1 MFCDKSQFEER
12 LCGETKDFWIIA
24 TLGQISNGGYLLLV
38 PKRHVECI
46 GAMTSKEAKLLDKL
60 GVRVCDALIQE
71 CGGTPDII
79 MFEHGIVGQT
89 IKHAHL
95 HIVPGVQIIAKR
107 IADDFP
113 ENDVSCI
120 VSLSDFRNSLYGKRK
135 EPYLLWCDLRGMK
148 VCWNPP
154 APLQYL
160 RIIVADALGRPE
172 RANWRNMDPEL
183 DKKLWS
189 ETVKRLKPYFTSK

>member
-1 MFCDKSQFEER
+1 MENCVFCDKSQFEER

-71 CGGTPDII
+71 YGDAPDII

-120 VSLSDFRNSLYGKRK
+120 VSLSDFRNS
-135 EPYLLWCDLRGMK
+135 
-148 VCWNPP
+148 
-154 APLQYL
+154 
-160 RIIVADALGRPE
+160 
-172 RANWRNMDPEL
+172 
-183 DKKLWS
+183 
-189 ETVKRLKPYFTSK
+189 